1 MTSLPNIQQLIDE
14 NRFDE
19 AVVAIDLYLHE
30 NTRDDEAY
38 FVRGKLS
45 WRLQNYSAAVTD
57 FETAVS
63 SIQTAVRV
71 MRSNS
76 PATCSI
82 ITIPISSIR
91 STGLHGRNF
100 FIIFAAR

>member
-19 AVVAIDLYLHE
+19 AGVAIDLYLHE
-30 NTRDDEAY
+30 NIHDDEAY

-63 SIQTAVRV
+63 INP
-71 MRSNS
+71 NS
-76 PATCSI
+76 
-82 ITIPISSIR
+82 
-91 STGLHGRNF
+91 G
-100 FIIFAAR
+100 ARHALELARDVFDYYNPDLLNP